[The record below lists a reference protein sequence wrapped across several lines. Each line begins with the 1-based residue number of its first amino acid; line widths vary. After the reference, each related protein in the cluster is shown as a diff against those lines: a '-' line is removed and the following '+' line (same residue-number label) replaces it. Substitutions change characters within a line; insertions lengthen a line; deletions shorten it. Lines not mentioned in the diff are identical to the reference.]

1 MDGGEGAFC
10 KFDQSLRDSR
20 ENSNSVTSRGYKSRG
35 AYQVMDPRC
44 MLKRRMK
51 LELPAKIVNESN
63 IPIPCSCKAFNALSL
78 SAYKVIQIQ
87 LYGFCHQL

>member
-10 KFDQSLRDSR
+10 KFDQSVRDSR

-44 MLKRRMK
+44 MLKDARK
-51 LELPAKIVNESN
+51 LDYQQRL
-63 IPIPCSCKAFNALSL
+63 
-78 SAYKVIQIQ
+78 
-87 LYGFCHQL
+87 